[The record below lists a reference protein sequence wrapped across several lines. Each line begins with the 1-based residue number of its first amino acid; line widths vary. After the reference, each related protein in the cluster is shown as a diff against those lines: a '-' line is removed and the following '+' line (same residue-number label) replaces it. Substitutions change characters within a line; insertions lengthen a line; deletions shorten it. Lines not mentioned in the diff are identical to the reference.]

1 MAELF
6 GLPVIQRA
14 FIAVLLA
21 GAFLPLAGTFTILT
35 ETSFLSAG
43 LAHIAFAGVA
53 IGYAFKTN
61 PLISALAVTVVSAYF
76 LWMVSERTH
85 GKYEQTL
92 SILFSFFMALGIIF
106 FGLSKSYTADAISYL
121 FGSPLAST
129 GADVMLLFGALVA
142 YSIFVVIYRRE
153 LFHMVFSSELAL
165 AAGINVSVFRLLFFL
180 FTALSVVLSM
190 KAVGALV
197 VFGLMVIPPSVS
209 QRFSKHF
216 NQMVLGSVF
225 VGIFSAVTGFIISLF
240 LDIPVGASVVV
251 VATILYFISV
261 TVRK

>member
-1 MAELF
+1 M
-6 GLPVIQRA
+6 
-14 FIAVLLA
+14 
-21 GAFLPLAGTFTILT
+21 
-35 ETSFLSAG
+35 
-43 LAHIAFAGVA
+43 
-53 IGYAFKTN
+53 
-61 PLISALAVTVVSAYF
+61 
-76 LWMVSERTH
+76 
-85 GKYEQTL
+85 
-92 SILFSFFMALGIIF
+92 
-106 FGLSKSYTADAISYL
+106 
-121 FGSPLAST
+121 
-129 GADVMLLFGALVA
+129 
-142 YSIFVVIYRRE
+142 
-153 LFHMVFSSELAL
+153 FHMVFSSELAL

-225 VGIFSAVTGFIISLF
+225 VGIFSALTGFIISLF